1 MKHRKMLSG
10 TIGRGKPAPLLLV
23 LALLLAGVIFVPAGA
38 AGKARAAGSVAG
50 HAAASAMPVSATIYL
65 TMPMLQSLFQQNIA
79 QQVPSAFNNAISGA
93 LGKMPAQDRGW
104 AQQMIAALIQP
115 GAALTGLS
123 TQKNG
128 LATSLRITL
137 YPGDPQPINAS
148 MLITFNVINSSTVQ
162 VSAQSLNGSPSL
174 ANGPIA
180 TFQVPIGQLSSIN
193 TTPSCGSAALAVH
206 LQIPIALSQ
215 GQTTAQAL
223 AGQSR
228 RNSGLSLPI
237 NLPASANSYVEIP
250 ASSLAQLGGSIGTMP
265 ISSGLTAQNIRVGVQ
280 GSNLVINSDIYSS
293 IFGDVGT
300 AVTTMNPTASRG
312 GLAVI
317 VTNTTF
323 NIFGFIPINENG
335 YNQQIQQTLNSK
347 LNSAFAGKFDVT
359 QAQIGPNSSVPCAA
373 STSLVLSGS
382 TSLG

>member
-1 MKHRKMLSG
+1 MKQRRLLSRA
-10 TIGRGKPAPLLLV
+10 IGRGKPAPLLLA
-23 LALLLAGVIFVPAGA
+23 LALLLAGVIFVPTGA
-38 AGKARAAGSVAG
+38 AGKAHAAGSVVG
-50 HAAASAMPVSATIYL
+50 HASASATPISATIYL
-65 TMPMLQSLFQQNIA
+65 TTPMLQSLFQQNIA
-79 QQVPSAFNNAISGA
+79 QQVPGAFNNAISGA

-115 GAALTGLS
+115 GATLTGLS

-128 LATSLRITL
+128 LAVSLLITL

-148 MLITFNVINSSTVQ
+148 MLITFKVINSSTVQ

-193 TTPSCGSAALAVH
+193 TTPTCGSAALAVH

-215 GQTTAQAL
+215 GQTTALAL

-228 RNSGLSLPI
+228 RNNGLSLPI

-250 ASSLAQLGGSIGTMP
+250 ASSLAQLGGSIGSMP
-265 ISSGLTAQNIRVGVQ
+265 ISSGLTAQNIQVGVQ

-300 AVTTMNPTASRG
+300 AVTIMKPTASRG
-312 GLAVI
+312 SLAVV
-317 VTNTTF
+317 VTSTTF